1 MTSGTSHAQSILL
14 GWLVSLTMSQ
24 KQREP
29 KPRGVFWRVAAITAL
44 VFVIAGAV
52 VVHHIRQRLPAGFMK
67 DVRAGIGARNIPDAD
82 GRFKRY
88 LELRY
93 GSLDDPANRKKAFLD
108 FFNVEHVK
116 SLQFLVKHTP
126 DNLRQ
131 ANIDASARWLAQYRE
146 SLTAAEKA
154 ELGAELQSPDGRAML
169 RAATAQ
175 YNSQDVAYRGQ
186 TVPVISQLL
195 TTIASLP
202 KP

>member
-1 MTSGTSHAQSILL
+1 MSHKL
-14 GWLVSLTMSQ
+14 
-24 KQREP
+24 RDP
-29 KPRGVFWRVAAITAL
+29 KSRGLFWRIAAITVL
-44 VFVIAGAV
+44 VFVIAGAIV
-52 VVHHIRQRLPAGFMK
+52 LHHIRQRLPAGFMK
-67 DVRAGIGARNIPDAD
+67 DVRAALAARKIPDAD
-82 GRFKRY
+82 ERFRRY

-126 DNLRQ
+126 ENLRQ
-131 ANIDASARWLAQYRE
+131 ANIDASAKWLVQYRE
-146 SLTAAEKA
+146 SLTPAERE
-154 ELGAELQSPDGRAML
+154 ELEAELQSPDGRAML
-169 RAATAQ
+169 RAATAE

-195 TTIASLP
+195 TTIATLP